1 MKSVPGIPCPSR
13 HAWPRPG
20 IPCPAY
26 SPLSVIPSPKGECIS
41 LSPSFS
47 PRLLPN
53 PAPGAVIVPRFG
65 PMCST
70 RRGKVHLANSAIG
83 GMGLK
88 QRRAIG
94 DGSGWGR
101 VNGAGPILP
110 YGPAP
115 QIGLVGAS
123 GGAGPLH
130 ENRPAPLGILT
141 CTIGDTDLHRTNGLQ
156 RYASP
161 GITRL
166 KYDTYH
172 IAGQLDTV

>member
-1 MKSVPGIPCPSR
+1 MPGPDRAS
-13 HAWPRPG
+13 
-20 IPCPAY
+20 PCPAY

-41 LSPSFS
+41 LCPSFS
-47 PRLLPN
+47 PQLLPN
-53 PAPGAVIVPRFG
+53 PAPGAVIVPTIWTHD
-65 PMCST
+65 ST
-70 RRGKVHLANSAIG
+70 RRGKVHLANSATG
-83 GMGLK
+83 GIGLK
-88 QRRAIG
+88 QRRVIG
-94 DGSGWGR
+94 GGSGWGR

-141 CTIGDTDLHRTNGLQ
+141 CTIQRTDLHRTNGLQ
-156 RYASP
+156 RYTSP
-161 GITRL
+161 GITRM

-172 IAGQLDTV
+172 ITNQLDTV

>member
-1 MKSVPGIPCPSR
+1 MPGPDRPSCPGSDR
-13 HAWPRPG
+13 AS
-20 IPCPAY
+20 PCPAY

-47 PRLLPN
+47 PRLLPITPP
-53 PAPGAVIVPRFG
+53 PAQSCPGCRHRPTIWTHD
-65 PMCST
+65 ST
-70 RRGKVHLANSAIG
+70 RRGKVHLANSATSGI
-83 GMGLK
+83 GLK

-94 DGSGWGR
+94 GGSGWGR

-130 ENRPAPLGILT
+130 ENRPAPLRILT
-141 CTIGDTDLHRTNGLQ
+141 CTTEDTDLHHSAHGPAPHERAAKIHFSWNYPLE
-156 RYASP
+156 
-161 GITRL
+161 
-166 KYDTYH
+166 
-172 IAGQLDTV
+172 V

>member
-1 MKSVPGIPCPSR
+1 MPGPDRPSCPGSDR
-13 HAWPRPG
+13 AS
-20 IPCPAY
+20 PCPAY

-47 PRLLPN
+47 PHLLPSL
-53 PAPGAVIVPRFG
+53 APGAVIVPQFG
-65 PMCST
+65 PNT
-70 RRGKVHLANSAIG
+70 RRGKVHLANSATG
-83 GMGLK
+83 GIGLK

-141 CTIGDTDLHRTNGLQ
+141 CAIQRTDLHRTNGLQ
-156 RYASP
+156 RYTSP

-172 IAGQLDTV
+172 IANQLDTV